1 MYKKYIKFIFDYLF
15 SFLIIIIFLPFF
27 IFIFFFMLFL
37 NGRPVFFIQRRIGFK
52 NKFFNIYKFR
62 TLELNTK
69 DIPTNQIIEYNYI
82 KCGNFL
88 RRTNLDEIPQIVNV
102 IKGEMSLV
110 GPRPALFNQSFL
122 IKLRTKKNIHKLK
135 PGITG
140 YAQINGKRKMS
151 DKDKLEFDL
160 YYLNNLSFFLD
171 FKILLSTIKFF
182 FIRAPKH

>member
-15 SFLIIIIFLPFF
+15 SILIVIILLPIFF
-27 IFIFFFMLFL
+27 ILYFLMLFL

-52 NKFFNIYKFR
+52 NKFYNIYKFR
-62 TLELNTK
+62 TLDLNTK

-82 KCGNFL
+82 KFGNFL

-110 GPRPALFNQSFL
+110 GPRPALYNQFFL

-171 FKILLSTIKFF
+171 LKILFSTIKFF